1 MMNLSEIARGVFQTQ
16 LQAMQMHLEGC
27 IKGSDP
33 IHLHDLR
40 VANRRT
46 RAALIEFKELLPED
60 IFQNY
65 QQDFRWIHQVTGEVR
80 DLDVVLSYYQILRK
94 EIPKSWRPHLK
105 PLHVLLNKKRMIAQE
120 ELSGILQ
127 SDRVIE
133 ILESWSDSLEKG
145 ITTGNSLSLED
156 AREYGS
162 LRIVKR
168 YSKLQKRGQDLS
180 KKAPAEDYHDF
191 RIMVKKLRYLMEFFR
206 PSMDQEEFDK
216 IRGNLKAV
224 QDTYGVFQ
232 DTEIQLLNLRELSGE
247 IFELDASVDTML
259 ALGQVLGVLEKR
271 LSQAKKKCLK
281 QAYWLISDASVR
293 SFQSCFQYPID

>member
-1 MMNLSEIARGVFQTQ
+1 MMNVSEIARGVFQTQ

-27 IKGSDP
+27 IKGKDP

-46 RAALIEFKELLPED
+46 RAALIEFKKLIPED

-65 QQDFRWIHQVTGEVR
+65 QHDFRWIHQVTGEVR
-80 DLDVVLSYYQILRK
+80 DLDVVLSHYQILRK
-94 EIPKSWRPHLK
+94 EIPKSWRLHLK
-105 PLHVLLNKKRMIAQE
+105 PLQALLDKKRMIAQE

-127 SDRVIE
+127 SDKVIE
-133 ILESWSDSLEKG
+133 ILDAWSDSLERG
-145 ITTGNSLSLED
+145 ITAGTPLSLED

-168 YSKLQKRGQDLS
+168 YRKLQKRGQSLS
-180 KKAPAEDYHDF
+180 KKAPAEDFHDF
-191 RIMVKKLRYLMEFFR
+191 RILVKKLRYLMEFFR

-224 QDTYGVFQ
+224 QDTFGVFQ
-232 DTEIQLLNLRELSGE
+232 DTEIQLLNLINLSGE
-247 IFELDASVDTML
+247 IFELDANVDTML
-259 ALGQVLGVLEKR
+259 ALGQVVGVLEKR
-271 LSQAKKKCLK
+271 MSQAKKKCLK
-281 QAYWLISDASVR
+281 QTRWLISETSAR
-293 SFQSCFQYPID
+293 SFQCCFQYPVE

>member
-1 MMNLSEIARGVFQTQ
+1 
-16 LQAMQMHLEGC
+16 
-27 IKGSDP
+27 
-33 IHLHDLR
+33 
-40 VANRRT
+40 
-46 RAALIEFKELLPED
+46 
-60 IFQNY
+60 
-65 QQDFRWIHQVTGEVR
+65 
-80 DLDVVLSYYQILRK
+80 
-94 EIPKSWRPHLK
+94 
-105 PLHVLLNKKRMIAQE
+105 
-120 ELSGILQ
+120 
-127 SDRVIE
+127 
-133 ILESWSDSLEKG
+133 
-145 ITTGNSLSLED
+145 
-156 AREYGS
+156 
-162 LRIVKR
+162 VKR
-168 YSKLQKRGQDLS
+168 YRKLQKRGQDLS

-206 PSMDQEEFDK
+206 PSMDHKEFDK

-281 QAYWLISDASVR
+281 QAYWLISDASAR